1 VPLCASAPPVKW
13 VLRLLTDSRKR
24 FFQEI
29 CIFFEN
35 PDFSLKN
42 GMLRNLWQ
50 GKSRFCA
57 IMFTSKMQVFCR
69 TASYPQT
76 RIPE

>member
-1 VPLCASAPPVKW
+1 
-13 VLRLLTDSRKR
+13 
-24 FFQEI
+24 EI

-35 PDFSLKN
+35 PDFFFKN

-50 GKSRFCA
+50 EKTHFCA
-57 IMFTSKMQVFCR
+57 IMFASKMQVFSR

-76 RIPE
+76 RMSEQADSTKMPGRFR